1 MLKLAMLIG
10 SIAFCASCSL
20 VLGVVL
26 NAAISSLSYNQ
37 VLLSLVRPVLSV
49 MDLHSLNKSS
59 AKVADFPVTMSMGKI
74 TEYSY
79 TSKKD
84 CSTVKAQKFEVYVL
98 GTQTTAVVSTCSQFL
113 QGACVESARRATTAD
128 ASDAGARADAAAATD
143 ADAAATDADA
153 DAAKADATRR
163 N

>member
-1 MLKLAMLIG
+1 MLIG

-37 VLLSLVRPVLSV
+37 VLLSLVRLVLSV

-59 AKVADFPVTMSMGKI
+59 AKVVDFPVTMSMGKI

-79 TSKKD
+79 IPKRI
-84 CSTVKAQKFEVYVL
+84 
-98 GTQTTAVVSTCSQFL
+98 AVQS
-113 QGACVESARRATTAD
+113 R
-128 ASDAGARADAAAATD
+128 
-143 ADAAATDADA
+143 
-153 DAAKADATRR
+153 RR
-163 N
+163 NSKSTLWARNTRLIALVM